1 MVVGP
6 IWAAPMDIAPD
17 HTGTAN
23 DILNT
28 GASVAG
34 IITPAYVKATR
45 LPVESVNIEPDR
57 NVV

>member
-1 MVVGP
+1 
-6 IWAAPMDIAPD
+6 MDIAPD

-28 GASVAG
+28 GAPVAG

-45 LPVESVNIEPDR
+45 LSADSVNIEPDR